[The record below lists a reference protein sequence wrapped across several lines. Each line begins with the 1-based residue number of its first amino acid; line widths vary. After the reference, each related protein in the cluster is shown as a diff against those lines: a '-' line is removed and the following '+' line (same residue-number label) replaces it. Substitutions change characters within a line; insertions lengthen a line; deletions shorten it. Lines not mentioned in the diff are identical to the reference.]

1 MFLYCR
7 LLKSISVF
15 VDMFMIH
22 LYTKFH
28 VTGVGDSLAITI
40 KPKAK
45 YSYIGVNILLFYVVQ
60 NTVP

>member
-1 MFLYCR
+1 VLNG
-7 LLKSISVF
+7 ISKF
-15 VDMFMIH
+15 VGIFMIY
-22 LYTKFH
+22 LYTKLH

-45 YSYIGVNILLFYVVQ
+45 YRFLGVNILLFYVAQ